1 MANVE
6 DLILQAYA
14 RDPKVVDEDWYL
26 IGAVW
31 KLSGWDDSKTLFEN
45 LKHSIS
51 PESITRARRKL
62 YEQEKIKYSK
72 DAEDRRYEQYKEK
85 TEEYSELNAM
95 AQALREA
102 PVPTEDRHAAIFD
115 EETNTVRFI

>member
-31 KLSGWDDSKTLFEN
+31 KLSGWDDDKTLFEN
-45 LKHSIS
+45 LKHSIN

-62 YEQEKIKYSK
+62 HEQEKIKYSK
-72 DAEDRRYEQYKEK
+72 DAENRRYEQYKEK
-85 TEEYSELNAM
+85 TDLYAYY
-95 AQALREA
+95 
-102 PVPTEDRHAAIFD
+102 PHAD
-115 EETNTVRFI
+115 EGYVERADGKKFEIEVDHDTNTVRFL